1 MEKTWEGNVLEITV
15 RVSEERVS
23 KGIIRTVGD
32 GPFIVDLGESIAAL
46 PFLLR

>member
-1 MEKTWEGNVLEITV
+1 MEKTWEGYVLEITI

-23 KGIIRTVGD
+23 KGIIRAVGD
-32 GPFIVDLGESIAAL
+32 GSFVVDLGESVAAL